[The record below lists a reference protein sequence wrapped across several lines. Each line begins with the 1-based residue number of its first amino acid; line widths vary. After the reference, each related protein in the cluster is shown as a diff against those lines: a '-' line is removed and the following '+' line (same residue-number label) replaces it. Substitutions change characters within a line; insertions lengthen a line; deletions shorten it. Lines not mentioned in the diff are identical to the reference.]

1 MTAERRSATARA
13 VSERGNAY
21 ILPIRIADVDI
32 DGLPPTLSYLS
43 GKELSVSQIAEIL
56 IAKLHA

>member
-1 MTAERRSATARA
+1 MSTSTTC
-13 VSERGNAY
+13 
-21 ILPIRIADVDI
+21 
-32 DGLPPTLSYLS
+32 PPTLSYLS